1 MLWHV
6 LIPLDGSQLAEKSLD
21 MAKRILKPDGK
32 ITLLTSVTGA
42 EIPEDGADNA
52 PEQMRAYLEH
62 LATNLKL
69 NGFSV
74 DVEMGEGDPAD
85 LIVQRAH
92 MIGVEAIV
100 MSTHG
105 RSGLSRLL
113 FGSVLLKVLG
123 ETPCPVVVVPNRE
136 QERVESEQP
145 AAADA
150 NLGLDLAAQ

>member
-6 LIPLDGSQLAEKSLD
+6 LIPLDGSQLAEKSLE
-21 MAKRILKPDGK
+21 MAKRILKPDGQ

-42 EIPEDGADNA
+42 ELEDDSGDSTPARM
-52 PEQMRAYLEH
+52 QAYLDKV
-62 LATNLKL
+62 ATNLKL
-69 NGFSV
+69 NGFTV
-74 DVEMGEGDPAD
+74 NIEVGEGDPGE

-92 MIGVEAIV
+92 VLGVEAIV

-113 FGSVLLKVLG
+113 FGSVTLKVLG

-136 QERVESEQP
+136 QVRVEDEQL
-145 AAADA
+145 ADADA